1 MQRKGRQMNV
11 FFQDNLDKYNLKNG
25 KYVFKTNFFG
35 HYIIYRTK
43 YIISIILLIYS
54 RRVM

>member
-11 FFQDNLDKYNLKNG
+11 LFQDNLDKYNLKNG